1 MADPPPPSPDALMQT
16 CLFLSVIG
24 QVIAFVDRCLSRNCL
39 TDWAV
44 NTGWVLAILGRLCQM
59 GVNSLS
65 HSEKDA
71 LESILRQLLGGPANK
86 PMPFFGI

>member
-1 MADPPPPSPDALMQT
+1 
-16 CLFLSVIG
+16 
-24 QVIAFVDRCLSRNCL
+24 
-39 TDWAV
+39 
-44 NTGWVLAILGRLCQM
+44 M
-59 GVNSLS
+59 GVNLLS